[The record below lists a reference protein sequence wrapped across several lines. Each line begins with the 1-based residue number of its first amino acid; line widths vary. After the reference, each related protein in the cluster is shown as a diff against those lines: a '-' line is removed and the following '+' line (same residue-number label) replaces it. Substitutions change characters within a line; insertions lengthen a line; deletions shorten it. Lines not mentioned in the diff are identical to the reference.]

1 MIQYDRRQERTGVQ
15 ENRDYSPEYDVQC
28 DFVMV
33 YGFHDLENRIKHW
46 KEHGYIVHLMT
57 GVSWGNYQDYLYG
70 KFDGVDHHDEGQ
82 VNGGGNEINLG

>member
-57 GVSWGNYQDYLYG
+57 GVSWGNYLEYLDG
-70 KFDGVDHHDEGQ
+70 DFDGEKH
-82 VNGGGNEINLG
+82 